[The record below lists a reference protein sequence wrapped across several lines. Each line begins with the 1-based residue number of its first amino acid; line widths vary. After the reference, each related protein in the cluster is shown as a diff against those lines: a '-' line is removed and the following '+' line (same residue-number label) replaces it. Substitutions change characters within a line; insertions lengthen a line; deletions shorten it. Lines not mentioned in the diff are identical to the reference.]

1 MRKQYKKRNPDLNP
15 IGPEPIVQLPTP
27 APESPAGPDDEE
39 LKAESVSSPG
49 PSSGPLLGNPHQ
61 PDAAE
66 TDDHDLK
73 HGHSMHSSTEPE
85 PDDMKLESMSVEA
98 ASLIEPEEESKDW
111 LTLPMLTKLDSLH
124 LLTEWQFHN
133 VNRLRTVMKDDDET
147 AQWART
153 LPL

>member
-1 MRKQYKKRNPDLNP
+1 
-15 IGPEPIVQLPTP
+15 
-27 APESPAGPDDEE
+27 
-39 LKAESVSSPG
+39 
-49 PSSGPLLGNPHQ
+49 
-61 PDAAE
+61 
-66 TDDHDLK
+66 
-73 HGHSMHSSTEPE
+73 
-85 PDDMKLESMSVEA
+85 MKLESMSVEA